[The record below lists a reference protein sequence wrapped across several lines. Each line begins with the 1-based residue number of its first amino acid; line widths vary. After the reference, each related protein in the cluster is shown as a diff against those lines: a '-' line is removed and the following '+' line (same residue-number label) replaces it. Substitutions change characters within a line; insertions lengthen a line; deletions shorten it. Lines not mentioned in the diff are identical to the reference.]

1 MHRWKP
7 IFWTKYCVYLLV
19 TQSCLTLCNPMDC
32 SPPRLLCPGVLQARI
47 LPSSRGSSQPRDW
60 TRVSCIAGRF
70 FTVWATREANN
81 YYQVAQIRL
90 LFFFTFL
97 KRSCNFRRIN
107 AGNLPRKYV
116 KKRVGRLTCPS
127 RYQKMLLLLWVT
139 KSCLTICGPM
149 DCSTPGFPVLH
160 YFLDFTQTHVQ
171 LKKNLESGQVLSL
184 LGQGIAL
191 PWAYV

>member
-1 MHRWKP
+1 MQFCLWPYGYRCCTGQDIISLP
-7 IFWTKYCVYLLV
+7 FNLIPFFTQLGPVVSLV
-19 TQSCLTLCNPMDC
+19 AQSCRLFGTPMDC
-32 SPPRLLCPGVLQARI
+32 SPPGSSVHGIRQARLLEWVAIPFSKGF
-47 LPSSRGSSQPRDW
+47 SRPRDR

-127 RYQKMLLLLWVT
+127 RYQKMLLLL
-139 KSCLTICGPM
+139 
-149 DCSTPGFPVLH
+149 
-160 YFLDFTQTHVQ
+160 
-171 LKKNLESGQVLSL
+171 
-184 LGQGIAL
+184 
-191 PWAYV
+191 

>member
-1 MHRWKP
+1 
-7 IFWTKYCVYLLV
+7 
-19 TQSCLTLCNPMDC
+19 MDC
-32 SPPRLLCPGVLQARI
+32 SPPGSSVHGIRQARLLEWVAIPFSKGF
-47 LPSSRGSSQPRDW
+47 SRPRDR